1 LRSDHVRRSPSPWS
15 GLEDIAASQGHW
27 PFVERFLDFG
37 MRHAV
42 KRHTSGI
49 EVPNLDDPNMIRLV
63 GNAPF
68 VMARQAVNPLVKH
81 MLPSDRRRHSTL
93 RAIHRVSDPCFPKS
107 QSAMYAAY

>member
-1 LRSDHVRRSPSPWS
+1 VKIIGSFAEHCRVIMLGARPRPGR
-15 GLEDIAASQGHW
+15 GLEDFAASQGHW
-27 PFVERFLDFG
+27 AFVERFLDFG

-68 VMARQAVNPLVKH
+68 VMARQE
-81 MLPSDRRRHSTL
+81 
-93 RAIHRVSDPCFPKS
+93 F
-107 QSAMYAAY
+107 